1 MYHIKCHKVIK
12 ENAINQNC
20 KKLLKLIELAEKLDL
35 IFVYAYDRYFSAS
48 LSEPK
53 KNIRY
58 IEIIDKT
65 FYKVLGINVTII
77 KNESDCSIL
86 FDRLPEFIKLNQKQL
101 KIYYSRIEA
110 IKEMFDKVKNFDL
123 KDLPIL

>member
-1 MYHIKCHKVIK
+1 MYHIKCHKAIK
-12 ENAINQNC
+12 ENAISQNC

-35 IFVYAYDRYFSAS
+35 VFIYAYNRHFSAS

-53 KNIRY
+53 KNIKY
-58 IEIIDKT
+58 IEIIDKI
-65 FYKVLGINVTII
+65 FYKVFGINVTII

-110 IKEMFDKVKNFDL
+110 IQKMYYKIKDFDL

>member
-1 MYHIKCHKVIK
+1 MYHIKCHKAIK

-35 IFVYAYDRYFSAS
+35 VFVYAYNRHFSAS
-48 LSEPK
+48 LSEPE
-53 KNIRY
+53 KNIKY

-65 FYKVLGINVTII
+65 FYKVFGINVTII

-110 IKEMFDKVKNFDL
+110 IQKMYYKIKDFDL